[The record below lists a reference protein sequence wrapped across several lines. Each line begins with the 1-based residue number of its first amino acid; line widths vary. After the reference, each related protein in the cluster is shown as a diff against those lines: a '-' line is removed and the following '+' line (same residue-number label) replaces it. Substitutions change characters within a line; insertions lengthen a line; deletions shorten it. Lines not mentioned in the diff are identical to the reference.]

1 MQTVIGNRGEHGLLQ
16 SCNLLFLDVVDD
28 TFFHL
33 LRINVLYGL
42 SRCLSLPRHLY
53 KMKLLSASL
62 FALSGCNGFHPESAS
77 SRSFS
82 SLGSLPKN
90 EEVVAPLDWR
100 KTATSIVVA
109 ATLGWGVACGPAYAD
124 DFADFSLPSYEAVS
138 RAEVNTNLKGNKFL
152 IDEASSA
159 SR

>member
-1 MQTVIGNRGEHGLLQ
+1 
-16 SCNLLFLDVVDD
+16 
-28 TFFHL
+28 
-33 LRINVLYGL
+33 
-42 SRCLSLPRHLY
+42 
-53 KMKLLSASL
+53 MKLLSASL

-159 SR
+159 SSASSDATAATTPAATAKSAEEIKAEKAAEKAAEKEARERQKAAVEAAAKAVS